1 MTDMYC
7 EWNLERVIYNVV
19 NPKLKEYKTIDAVF
33 DDGRL
38 LRVVRL
44 DYSHL
49 GSFLSETGHFSLRC
63 SSHCLAPPVTFRRI
77 SDTNY
82 DFALHLRIN
91 IFEFTSKQW
100 DLVSASGTAA
110 LDPRAAA
117 PPATC

>member
-1 MTDMYC
+1 M
-7 EWNLERVIYNVV
+7 IYNVV

-49 GSFLSETGHFSLRC
+49 GSFLSLTGHFSLRWAGD
-63 SSHCLAPPVTFRRI
+63 SLALPAMFRRI
-77 SDTNY
+77 SDTS
-82 DFALHLRIN
+82 DDLALHLRIN

-100 DLVSASGTAA
+100 GLVSVSGTAA
-110 LDPRAAA
+110 VDPLAAA
-117 PPATC
+117 RPARC